1 MPDANVLKSPRQL
14 WAAPNGSHDRIVKW
28 ARIVLPSTIGV
39 LAVILVLAPLTMHGD
54 ISFVLAKDKVAM
66 ATERMRVN
74 TATYRGEDGK
84 GQPFEL
90 RAGSAVQTS
99 SRDPVVRIRDLSA
112 AIQLE
117 DGPATLRANSGRYNM
132 DSEIV
137 RVDGPILFSSA
148 DGYRL
153 TTRDVAVGLK
163 SRKMASGGPVEGR
176 MPLGN
181 FSAGRLR
188 ADLATRTVT
197 LDGRARLH
205 IVQGAAR

>member
-1 MPDANVLKSPRQL
+1 MPEAAALKSPRQL
-14 WAAPNGSHDRIVKW
+14 WAAPHGSHDRVVKW
-28 ARIVLPSTIGV
+28 ARIVLPSAIGV
-39 LAVILVLAPLTMHGD
+39 LAAILVLAPLTMRGD

-74 TATYRGEDGK
+74 AATYRGQDGK
-84 GQPFEL
+84 GQPFAL

-99 SRDPVVRIRDLSA
+99 SRDPVVRMRDLSA
-112 AIQLE
+112 AIELD
-117 DGPATLRANSGRYNM
+117 DGPATLKADAGRCDM
-132 DSEIV
+132 EREIV
-137 RVDGPILFSSA
+137 HVDGPILFSSA

-163 SRKMASGGPVEGR
+163 TRKMVSGGAVEGR

-205 IVQGAAR
+205 IVPGAAR

>member
-1 MPDANVLKSPRQL
+1 MPDQSPRQL
-14 WAAPNGSHDRIVKW
+14 WAAPHGSHDRVVKW
-28 ARIVLPSTIGV
+28 ARVVLPSTVGV
-39 LAVILVLAPLTMHGD
+39 LAVILVLAPLTMRGD

-66 ATERMRVN
+66 ATERLRVSA
-74 TATYRGEDGK
+74 ATYRGEDGK

-99 SRDPVVRIRDLSA
+99 SRDPVVRLKDLSA
-112 AIQLE
+112 AIRLQ
-117 DGPATLRANSGRYNM
+117 DGPATLKANSGRYDI

-137 RVDGPILFSSA
+137 RVDGPIVFSTD

-176 MPLGN
+176 MPLGH

-205 IVQGAAR
+205 IVQGATR